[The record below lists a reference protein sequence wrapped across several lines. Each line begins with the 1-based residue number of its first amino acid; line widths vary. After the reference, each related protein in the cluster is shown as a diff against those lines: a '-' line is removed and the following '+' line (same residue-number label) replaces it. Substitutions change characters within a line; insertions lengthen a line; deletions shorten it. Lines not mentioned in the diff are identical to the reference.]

1 MENKSS
7 GPSELVKYFGLG
19 TGIILIISSII
30 GSGVYK
36 KVAAMS
42 MLAESPQLILLAWVL
57 AGIVTLLGV
66 LSLAEIAMLMPESGG
81 SFVYLN
87 RIYGEKWGYFYGWAS
102 FACIQSAS
110 TAAIAYVFAQSLNA
124 IYPLPA
130 LGGEWET
137 MTVLWIFQPF
147 ANIGV
152 KLTAVALIILLTAVN
167 YTGVRKGGG
176 LSNIITIIV
185 VISLIA
191 IIIMGLTMGGGSW
204 SNLTT
209 KASSYPPDKM
219 GEDFG
224 LLKVIFG
231 TMLASFW
238 AYEGWINIGFVGDEI
253 KNPQR
258 NIPKILIY
266 GILIIMGIYVLV
278 NMTYL
283 YVLPIDEMMAV
294 AKSDNGVAAVEV
306 IRKFMGDGGAF
317 AISLLIVI
325 TTAGCTNSTIL
336 TSARI
341 YYAMAKEKM
350 FFKSAA
356 YVHPTYKVPTKS
368 LIIFSIWSCILVF
381 SGTFDQLTDML
392 VFVQFIFYGLVIY
405 GVFILRKKMPNA
417 ERSYKVIGYPVV
429 PALYVLFCI
438 GLLINT
444 LMEQSREA
452 GIGLF
457 LTVLGTPFYYNFR
470 KQVPLIWALLSF
482 LFPIIGF
489 VLYFKFKKTD
499 QDLSKSVLELSL
511 ISMVVSFV
519 AYIFFSFIV

>member
-1 MENKSS
+1 MENKSAGS
-7 GPSELVKYFGLG
+7 SELVKYFGLG

-36 KVAAMS
+36 KVASMS
-42 MLAESPQLILLAWVL
+42 VIAESPQLIILAWVL

-66 LSLAEIAMLMPESGG
+66 LSLAEIAMLMPQSGG

-87 RIYGEKWGYFYGWAS
+87 KIYGEKYGYFYGWAS

-124 IYPLPA
+124 VLPLPI
-130 LGGEWET
+130 LGGEWES
-137 MTVLWIFQPF
+137 MTVMWIFTPF
-147 ANIGV
+147 ANLGV
-152 KLTAVALIILLTAVN
+152 KLAAVGLIILLSAVN
-167 YTGVRKGGG
+167 YMGVRRGGG

-191 IIIMGLTMGGGSW
+191 IIFMGLTMSGGSW

-209 KASSYPPDKM
+209 NSSTYPPQIM
-219 GEDFG
+219 GENFG
-224 LLKVIFG
+224 FMKLLFG

-258 NIPKILIY
+258 NIPRILIF

-283 YVLPIDEMMAV
+283 YVMPIDEMIAV
-294 AKSDNGVAAVEV
+294 AKTENGVAAVEV
-306 IRKFMGDGGAF
+306 IRKFFGNTGAF
-317 AISLLIVI
+317 AISLLIVL

-341 YYAMAKEKM
+341 YYAMARQGM

-356 YVHPTYKVPTKS
+356 YVHPKYKVPTKS
-368 LIIFSIWSCILVF
+368 LVIFAVWSCILVF

-392 VFVQFIFYGLVIY
+392 VFVQFIFYALVIA
-405 GVFILRKKMPNA
+405 GVFILRKRMPDA

-429 PALYVLFCI
+429 PALFVLFCA

-444 LMEQSREA
+444 VINQPREA

-457 LTVLGTPFYYNFR
+457 LTALGTPFYY
-470 KQVPLIWALLSF
+470 
-482 LFPIIGF
+482 
-489 VLYFKFKKTD
+489 YFKKNN
-499 QDLSKSVLELSL
+499 
-511 ISMVVSFV
+511 FV
-519 AYIFFSFIV
+519 AKE

>member
-1 MENKSS
+1 MDHKPAGS
-7 GPSELVKYFGLG
+7 GELVKYFGLG

-36 KVAAMS
+36 KVASMS
-42 MLAESPQLILLAWVL
+42 VIAESPQLILLAWVL

-66 LSLAEIAMLMPESGG
+66 LSLAEIAMLMPQSGG

-87 RIYGEKWGYFYGWAS
+87 KIYGKIFGYFYGWAS

-124 IYPLPA
+124 VLPLPI

-137 MTVLWIFQPF
+137 MSVLGIFTPF
-147 ANIGV
+147 ANMGV
-152 KLTAVALIILLTAVN
+152 KLAAVGLIVLLTAIN
-167 YTGVRKGGG
+167 YTGVKKGGG
-176 LSNIITIIV
+176 LSNVITIIV
-185 VISLIA
+185 VISIFA
-191 IIIMGLTMGGGSW
+191 IILLGLTLSDGSW

-209 KASSYPPDKM
+209 HSSTYPPAKM
-219 GEDFG
+219 NENFG
-224 LLKVIFG
+224 FLKLIFG

-258 NIPKILIY
+258 NIPRILIY
-266 GILIIMGIYVLV
+266 GILIIIGIYTLV

-283 YVLPIDEMMAV
+283 YVMPIDEMIAV
-294 AKSDNGVAAVEV
+294 ASTENGVAAVEV
-306 IRKFMGDGGAF
+306 IRKFLGNGGAF
-317 AISLLIVI
+317 AISLLIVL

-356 YVHPTYKVPTKS
+356 YVHPKYKVPTKS
-368 LIIFSIWSCILVF
+368 LLIFSAWSCILVF

-392 VFVQFIFYGLVIY
+392 VFVQFIFYALVIA

-429 PALYVLFCI
+429 PALYILFCV

-444 LMEQSREA
+444 VIEQPREA

-457 LTVLGTPFYYNFR
+457 LTALGTPFYFYFR
-470 KQVPLIWALLSF
+470 KNGGA
-482 LFPIIGF
+482 
-489 VLYFKFKKTD
+489 
-499 QDLSKSVLELSL
+499 SKS
-511 ISMVVSFV
+511 
-519 AYIFFSFIV
+519 

>member
-1 MENKSS
+1 M
-7 GPSELVKYFGLG
+7 VKYFGLR

-36 KVAAMS
+36 KVATMS
-42 MLAESPQLILLAWVL
+42 VIAESPELIILAWVL

-66 LSLAEIAMLMPESGG
+66 LTLAEIAMLLPESGG
-81 SFVYLN
+81 SFIYLKE
-87 RIYGEKWGYFYGWAS
+87 IYGEKTGYFYGWAS

-124 IYPLPA
+124 ILPMPV

-137 MTVLWIFQPF
+137 MTVLWIFTPF

-152 KLTAVALIILLTAVN
+152 KLAAVGLIVLLSAINYRGVKQGGGVSNVITVIVLVSLFAIILL
-167 YTGVRKGGG
+167 G
-176 LSNIITIIV
+176 LSI
-185 VISLIA
+185 
-191 IIIMGLTMGGGSW
+191 GGGSF
-204 SNLTT
+204 SNITT
-209 KASSYPPDKM
+209 DAITYPPDKM
-219 GEDFG
+219 GESLGF
-224 LLKVIFG
+224 LKVLFL

-253 KNPQR
+253 KDPQR
-258 NIPKILIY
+258 NIPRILIY
-266 GILIIMGIYVLV
+266 GVLIIMGIYVLV

-283 YVLPIDEMMAV
+283 YVMPVDEMLAV
-294 AKSDNGVAAVEV
+294 AKSENGVAAVEV
-306 IRKFMGDGGAF
+306 IRKFMGNGGAL
-317 AISLLIVI
+317 AISVLIVL

-341 YYAMAKEKM
+341 YYAMAKKGL

-356 YVHPTYKVPTKS
+356 YVHPKFKVPTKS
-368 LIIFSIWSCILVF
+368 LVIFAIWSCILVF

-392 VFVQFIFYGLVIY
+392 VFAQFIFYGLVVY

-429 PALYVLFCI
+429 PILFLLFCA

-444 LMEQSREA
+444 LLQQPREA
-452 GIGLF
+452 GIGL
-457 LTVLGTPFYYNFR
+457 LLIAIGTPFYY
-470 KQVPLIWALLSF
+470 
-482 LFPIIGF
+482 
-489 VLYFKFKKTD
+489 YFKKNNRTD
-499 QDLSKSVLELSL
+499 GV
-511 ISMVVSFV
+511 
-519 AYIFFSFIV
+519 

>member
-1 MENKSS
+1 MEKQHSS
-7 GPSELVKYFGLG
+7 GGELVKYFGLG

-42 MLAESPQLILLAWVL
+42 VIAESPEIILLAWVL

-66 LSLAEIAMLMPESGG
+66 LSLAEIAMLLPESGG
-81 SFVYLN
+81 SFIYLKE
-87 RIYGEKWGYFYGWAS
+87 IYGEKYGYYYGWAS

-124 IYPLPA
+124 IVPLPI
-130 LGGEWET
+130 LGGAWET
-137 MTVLWIFQPF
+137 MEVLWIFTPF
-147 ANIGV
+147 ANLGV
-152 KLTAVALIILLTAVN
+152 KLTAVGLIVLLTAVN
-167 YTGVRKGGG
+167 YRGVRQGGG

-185 VISLIA
+185 VISLFA
-191 IIIMGLTMGGGSW
+191 IILFGLSIGGGSI
-204 SNLTT
+204 SNITT
-209 KASSYPPDKM
+209 DASTYPPDKM
-219 GEDFG
+219 GESFG
-224 LLKVIFG
+224 FLKVLFL

-253 KNPQR
+253 KDPQR

-266 GILIIMGIYVLV
+266 GVLIIMTIYVLV

-283 YVLPIDEMMAV
+283 YVMPMDEMLAV
-294 AKSDNGVAAVEV
+294 AKSENGVAAVEV
-306 IRKFMGDGGAF
+306 IRKFLGNGGAL

-341 YYAMAKEKM
+341 YYAMAKKGL

-356 YVHPTYKVPTKS
+356 FVHPKFKVPTKS
-368 LIIFSIWSCILVF
+368 LIIFAIWSCVLVF

-392 VFVQFIFYGLVIY
+392 VFAQFIFYALVVY
-405 GVFILRKKMPNA
+405 GVFVLRKKMPNA
-417 ERSYKVIGYPVV
+417 ERTYKVIGYPVV
-429 PALYVLFCI
+429 PILFLLFCG
-438 GLLINT
+438 GLLVNT
-444 LMEQSREA
+444 LMEQPREA

-457 LTVLGTPFYYNFR
+457 LIALGTPFYM
-470 KQVPLIWALLSF
+470 
-482 LFPIIGF
+482 
-489 VLYFKFKKTD
+489 YFKK
-499 QDLSKSVLELSL
+499 
-511 ISMVVSFV
+511 
-519 AYIFFSFIV
+519 AYKQSAD

>member
-1 MENKSS
+1 MEKQHSS
-7 GPSELVKYFGLG
+7 AGELVKYFGLG

-42 MLAESPQLILLAWVL
+42 VIAESPEIILLAWVL

-66 LSLAEIAMLMPESGG
+66 LSLAEIAMLLPESGG
-81 SFVYLN
+81 SFIYLKE
-87 RIYGEKWGYFYGWAS
+87 IYGEKYGYYYGWAS

-124 IYPLPA
+124 IVPLPI
-130 LGGEWET
+130 LGGAWET
-137 MTVLWIFQPF
+137 MEVFWIFTPF
-147 ANIGV
+147 ANLGV
-152 KLTAVALIILLTAVN
+152 KLTAVGLIVLLTAVN
-167 YTGVRKGGG
+167 YRGVRQGGG

-185 VISLIA
+185 VISLFA
-191 IIIMGLTMGGGSW
+191 IILFGLSIGGGSI
-204 SNLTT
+204 SNITT
-209 KASSYPPDKM
+209 DASTYPPDKM
-219 GEDFG
+219 GESFG
-224 LLKVIFG
+224 FLKVLFL

-253 KNPQR
+253 KDPQR

-266 GILIIMGIYVLV
+266 GVLIIMTIYVLV

-283 YVLPIDEMMAV
+283 YVMPMDEMLTV
-294 AKSDNGVAAVEV
+294 AKSENGVAAVEV
-306 IRKFMGDGGAF
+306 IRKFLGNGGAL

-341 YYAMAKEKM
+341 YYAMAKKGL

-356 YVHPTYKVPTKS
+356 YVHPKFKVPTKS
-368 LIIFSIWSCILVF
+368 LIIFAIWSCVLVF

-392 VFVQFIFYGLVIY
+392 VFAQFIFYALVVY
-405 GVFILRKKMPNA
+405 GVFVLRKKMPNA
-417 ERSYKVIGYPVV
+417 ERTYKVIGYPVV
-429 PALYVLFCI
+429 PILFLLFCG
-438 GLLINT
+438 GLLVNT
-444 LMEQSREA
+444 LMEQPREA

-457 LTVLGTPFYYNFR
+457 LIALGTPFY
-470 KQVPLIWALLSF
+470 
-482 LFPIIGF
+482 
-489 VLYFKFKKTD
+489 LYFK
-499 QDLSKSVLELSL
+499 KS
-511 ISMVVSFV
+511 
-519 AYIFFSFIV
+519 Y

>member
-1 MENKSS
+1 MDHKQSGSS
-7 GPSELVKYFGLG
+7 DLVKYFGLG

-42 MLAESPQLILLAWVL
+42 IMAESPQLILLAWVL

-87 RIYGEKWGYFYGWAS
+87 KIYGEKTGYFYGWAS

-110 TAAIAYVFAQSLNA
+110 TAAISYVFAQSLNA
-124 IYPLPA
+124 VIPLPI

-147 ANIGV
+147 ANLGV
-152 KLTAVALIILLTAVN
+152 KLTAVGLIALLTAVN

-176 LSNIITIIV
+176 LSNIITVIV
-185 VISLIA
+185 VVSLFV
-191 IIIMGLTMGGGSW
+191 IIIMGLTMGHGSW

-209 KASSYPPDKM
+209 NASTYPP
-219 GEDFG
+219 EDSSF
-224 LLKVIFG
+224 LKIIFG

-258 NIPKILIY
+258 NIPRILIY
-266 GILIIMGIYVLV
+266 GILIIMGIYLLV

-283 YVLPIDEMMAV
+283 YVLPIDEMIAV
-294 AKSDNGVAAVEV
+294 GKSENGVAAVEV
-306 IRKFMGDGGAF
+306 MRKFLGNGGAF

-341 YYAMAKEKM
+341 YYAMAKQKM
-350 FFKSAA
+350 FFKKAA
-356 YVHPTYKVPTKS
+356 YVHPKYKVPTKS
-368 LIIFSIWSCILVF
+368 LIIFSVWSSILVF

-405 GVFILRKKMPNA
+405 GVFILRKKMPDA
-417 ERSYKVIGYPVV
+417 ERTYKVIGYPVV
-429 PALYVLFCI
+429 PILYILFCV
-438 GLLINT
+438 GLLANT
-444 LMEQSREA
+444 VIVQPREA

-457 LTVLGTPFYYNFR
+457 LTLLGTPFYY
-470 KQVPLIWALLSF
+470 
-482 LFPIIGF
+482 
-489 VLYFKFKKTD
+489 YFKKNGAVDK
-499 QDLSKSVLELSL
+499 V
-511 ISMVVSFV
+511 
-519 AYIFFSFIV
+519 

>member
-1 MENKSS
+1 MENKTAGSND
-7 GPSELVKYFGLG
+7 LIKYFGLG

-36 KVAAMS
+36 KVASMS
-42 MLAESPQLILLAWVL
+42 VIAESPQLILLAWVL

-87 RIYGEKWGYFYGWAS
+87 KIYGNIFGYFYGWAS

-110 TAAIAYVFAQSLNA
+110 TAAIAYVFAQSVNA
-124 IYPLPA
+124 VAPLPI

-137 MTVLWIFQPF
+137 MTVLWIFTPF
-147 ANIGV
+147 ANLGV
-152 KLTAVALIILLTAVN
+152 KLVAVALIALLSAVN
-167 YTGVRKGGG
+167 YTGVKKGGG

-185 VISLIA
+185 VISIFA
-191 IIIMGLTMGGGSW
+191 IIVLGLTLSDGSW

-209 KASSYPPDKM
+209 HSSTYPPAKM
-219 GEDFG
+219 NENFG
-224 LLKVIFG
+224 LLKLVFG

-258 NIPKILIY
+258 NIPRILIY
-266 GILIIMGIYVLV
+266 GILIIIGIYTLV

-283 YVLPIDEMMAV
+283 YVMPIDDMMAV
-294 AKSDNGVAAVEV
+294 AKTENSVAAVEV
-306 IRKFMGDGGAF
+306 IRKFLGNGGAF
-317 AISLLIVI
+317 AISLLII
-325 TTAGCTNSTIL
+325 LTTAGCTNSTIL

-356 YVHPTYKVPTKS
+356 YVHPAYKVPTKS
-368 LIIFSIWSCILVF
+368 LVIFSAWSCVLVF

-392 VFVQFIFYGLVIY
+392 VFVQFIFYGLVIA

-417 ERSYKVIGYPVV
+417 ERTYKVIGYPVV
-429 PALYVLFCI
+429 PALYILFCV

-444 LMEQSREA
+444 LIEQPREA
-452 GIGLF
+452 GIGLG
-457 LTVLGTPFYYNFR
+457 LTILGLPFYY
-470 KQVPLIWALLSF
+470 
-482 LFPIIGF
+482 
-489 VLYFKFKKTD
+489 YFKKD
-499 QDLSKSVLELSL
+499 GVASKS
-511 ISMVVSFV
+511 
-519 AYIFFSFIV
+519 